1 MAFLKKF
8 NIKKNC
14 VGNHQAMNIL
24 SNFDSRKTEYR
35 EIIGSSVQDFGSF
48 YQKPLEPI
56 FTKDARQPLWLGR
69 SLRHFLDKVT
79 WWHFQSTSKEVIWP
93 KKILNYMHGLKS
105 AILAIFQKGLGWP
118 CPVSA
123 ALKNAS

>member
-1 MAFLKKF
+1 MMHFWKNPIYPFLSA
-8 NIKKNC
+8 
-14 VGNHQAMNIL
+14 VLA
-24 SNFDSRKTEYR
+24 
-35 EIIGSSVQDFGSF
+35 
-48 YQKPLEPI
+48 
-56 FTKDARQPLWLGR
+56 LGR

-105 AILAIFQKGLGWP
+105 AILAIFQKGLEWP